1 MVLATWNINGLRGF
15 QKKYDLKDF
24 LEKYNIDILNLQ
36 ETPVFNDIPG
46 YRSST
51 LHLQDLNH
59 WILFSLK
66 S

>member
-36 ETPVFNDIPG
+36 ETLVFNYIPG
-46 YRSST
+46 CISST
-51 LHLQDLNH
+51 PHLQDLNH